1 LRNNLPFTFAVGRFL
16 MRVRPAPLA
25 SFVKRLLGI
34 RRREIATN
42 EGRFWVDPASYVGLE
57 LAETGFH
64 EPDTLEA
71 IHLILRPGDTFVDV
85 GANEGYFT
93 VVASRIV
100 GPTGRVL
107 AVEPQQRLERV
118 LAKNLAANLCTN
130 VVVIQTAIS
139 NSSGIATLHLAPD
152 MNNSASGLAVATH
165 YRVATQP
172 TPLMTLT
179 ELLAQVPDSR
189 PVVKMDIEGFEY
201 EAILGSEAVFRTGI
215 VRTLIVEPHDHLLR
229 RRHLDIEALPRFLR
243 ACGYEQ
249 TARFEGRVWARPGT
263 LSL

>member
-1 LRNNLPFTFAVGRFL
+1 

-25 SFVKRLLGI
+25 SFIKRLLGI

-42 EGRFWVDPASYVGLE
+42 EGKFWVDPASYIGLE
-57 LAETGFH
+57 LAETGVH
-64 EPDTLEA
+64 EPGTLEA
-71 IHLILRPGDTFVDV
+71 IHRILRPGDTFIDV

-93 VVASRIV
+93 VVASRLV
-100 GPTGRVL
+100 APTGRVL

-118 LAKNLAANLCTN
+118 LAKNLTANLCTN
-130 VVVIQTAIS
+130 VVVIQAAIS
-139 NSSGIATLHLAPD
+139 DRSGIAMLHLAPD
-152 MNNSASGLAVATH
+152 MNNSASGLAVTTH

-179 ELLAQVPDSR
+179 ELLARAPNTT

-201 EAILGSEAVFRTGI
+201 EAILGSEAAFRTGT

-229 RRHLDIEALPRFLR
+229 RRHLDVEALPKFLR

-249 TARFEGRVWARPGT
+249 TAIFEGRVWARPGT